1 MEEAGAYERWFHITV
16 QASLGDPHPNISH
29 DHMLADTEAII
40 RAAGQE
46 RSALYIVHT
55 PAASHVQTW
64 RDGITLDYCVLNA
77 TLNQRR

>member
-1 MEEAGAYERWFHITV
+1 MSAGFTSRFRPRSATRIPA
-16 QASLGDPHPNISH
+16 Q
-29 DHMLADTEAII
+29 MLADTEAII

-46 RSALYIVHT
+46 RSALYIVNS

-64 RDGITLDYCVLNA
+64 RDGATLDYCELNA